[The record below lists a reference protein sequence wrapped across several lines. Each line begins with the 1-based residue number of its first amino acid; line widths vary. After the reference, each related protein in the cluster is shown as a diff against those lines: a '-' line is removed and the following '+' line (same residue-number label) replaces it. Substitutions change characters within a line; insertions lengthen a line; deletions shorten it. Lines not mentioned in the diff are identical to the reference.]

1 MQRSQT
7 RVLESFWNARNEQSV
22 RAASYHPDEEHKP
35 LEQIRRE
42 IDDLYRSG
50 KAGDAPDKVFNTYMM
65 LGLDCRSRDVQDYL
79 FETEFNALAAKHRP
93 SYAQMLNNKI
103 YTLVYLAA
111 RGIPVSEIL
120 GQVDDDGMFHS
131 MDEKCVANF
140 HDWMA
145 GRSGPVFCK
154 QPDGY
159 QGTSCFVLE
168 LRDGQYFKSGQECT
182 RDELDAL
189 LPQLQIETV
198 IEQHPDMAA
207 IYPDSVNTCR
217 IVTVAIKGKVQFF
230 SGYAL
235 FGCDGA
241 RVSNG
246 FSGGLFLPFDKTG
259 KLGRYGVKEMV
270 WGGGVYERHPNT
282 GAVFADCRIPC
293 FEDVVSL
300 AIRAH
305 ETMSSI
311 RSIGWDIAITPS
323 GPVVIEGNQGWSCVE
338 HQIFRGGLRKQ
349 ATELLG

>member
-1 MQRSQT
+1 MA
-7 RVLESFWNARNEQSV
+7 EFWKNHAEAV
-22 RAASYHPDEEHKP
+22 VEGASYHSEQQHKTYK
-35 LEQIRRE
+35 QIREE
-42 IDDLYRSG
+42 ISALYCSG
-50 KAGDAPDKVFNTYMM
+50 KAGDTPEAVYNTYMM
-65 LGLDCRSRDVQDYL
+65 LGLDCSANHVDDYL
-79 FETEFNALAAKHRP
+79 FETEFNALAARHRP

-131 MDEKCVANF
+131 MDGTCVVNF
-140 HDWMA
+140 HEWME

-168 LRDGQYFKSGQECT
+168 LRKGQYWNNGQVSS
-182 RDELDAL
+182 RGELDAL

-217 IVTVAIKGKVQFF
+217 IVTVSIRGKVQFF

-235 FGCDGA
+235 FGCNGA

-246 FSGGLFLPFDKTG
+246 FSGGLFLPFDQTG

-282 GAVFADCRIPC
+282 GRRFADCLIPC
-293 FEDVVSL
+293 FEDVIRL
-300 AIRAH
+300 AIRSH
-305 ETMSSI
+305 ETMPTV

-323 GPVVIEGNQGWSCVE
+323 GPIVIEGNQGWSCVE
-338 HQIFRGGLRKQ
+338 HQIFRGGLRKE
-349 ATELLG
+349 AEAVLG